1 MERTEMQTATRSV
14 DIDREDA
21 LLESECIVSD
31 AIGSIVEL
39 LGFKR
44 NMGRIWAV
52 LFLSD
57 KALTAGELR
66 DRLKLSTGAV
76 SMTLAELQRWGVIR
90 KVWIKGDRKDYYVA
104 EGDLRKMVCRVLR
117 ERERSH
123 ITEAVEA
130 FEQALSVLRGKRFRG
145 ADRMRATA
153 QRERI
158 EQLLELSRFCRSMLD
173 ALIDRGR
180 VEVRWLPRIV
190 LGNRSVWSATRA
202 GSRA

>member
-1 MERTEMQTATRSV
+1 MDAAIRSIDTEYK
-14 DIDREDA
+14 EP
-21 LLESECIVSD
+21 LLESERIVSD

-44 NMGRIWAV
+44 NMGRIWAI

-66 DRLKLSTGAV
+66 DRLQLSTGSV

-90 KVWIKGDRKDYYVA
+90 KVWIKGDRRDFYVA

-117 ERERSH
+117 ERERNR

-130 FEQALSVLRGKRFRG
+130 FEQALGVLRGKRLRG
-145 ADRMRATA
+145 ADRLRATL

-158 EQLLELSRFCRSMLD
+158 EQLLELSRFCRTMLD

-190 LGNRSVWSATRA
+190 LGNRALRSGMGR
-202 GSRA
+202 

>member
-1 MERTEMQTATRSV
+1 MESATRSF
-14 DIDREDA
+14 DIECEEP
-21 LLESECIVSD
+21 LLESERIVSD
-31 AIGSIVEL
+31 AIGGVVEL

-44 NMGRIWAV
+44 NMGRIWAI

-66 DRLKLSTGAV
+66 DRLQLSSGSV
-76 SMTLAELQRWGVIR
+76 SMTLAELQRWAVIR
-90 KVWIKGDRKDYYVA
+90 KVWIKGDRKDFYVA

-123 ITEAVEA
+123 INEAVEA
-130 FEQALSVLRGKRFRG
+130 FERALAVLKGRRFRG
-145 ADRMRATA
+145 ADRMRAMQ

-158 EQLLELSRFCRSMLD
+158 EQLLELSHFCRSMLD

-180 VEVRWLPRIV
+180 VDVKWLPRIV
-190 LGNRSVWSATRA
+190 LGNRSAWSGMNR
-202 GSRA
+202 

>member
-1 MERTEMQTATRSV
+1 MDAATRNLDYSH
-14 DIDREDA
+14 EEP
-21 LLESECIVSD
+21 LLESESIVSD
-31 AIGSIVEL
+31 TIGNIVEL

-44 NMGRIWAV
+44 NMGRTWAI

-66 DRLKLSTGAV
+66 DRLKLSTGSV

-90 KVWIKGDRKDYYVA
+90 KVWIRGDRKDFYVA
-104 EGDLRKMVCRVLR
+104 EGDLKKMVRRVLR

-123 ITEAVEA
+123 IDEAVEA
-130 FEQALSVLRGKRFRG
+130 FERALSLLKEKRFRG
-145 ADRMRATA
+145 ADRLRVAQ

-158 EQLLELSRFCRSMLD
+158 EQLLELSRFCRSILD

-180 VEVRWLPRIV
+180 IDVKWLPHIV
-190 LGNRSVWSATRA
+190 LGKSRSVWSGHNR
-202 GSRA
+202 

>member
-1 MERTEMQTATRSV
+1 MDAAARSIEV
-14 DIDREDA
+14 DYEKT
-21 LLESECIVSD
+21 LLESERIVSD
-31 AIGSIVEL
+31 AIGSVVEL
-39 LGFKR
+39 LGFKH

-66 DRLKLSTGAV
+66 ERLKLSTGSV

-90 KVWIKGDRKDYYVA
+90 KVWIKGDRKDFYVA

-117 ERERSH
+117 ERERSR
-123 ITEAVEA
+123 IIDAVEA
-130 FEQALSVLRGKRFRG
+130 FEQALAVLKGKRFRG
-145 ADRMRATA
+145 ADRMRATL

-158 EQLLELSRFCRSMLD
+158 EQLLELSNFCRTMLD

-180 VEVRWLPRIV
+180 VEVKWLPRIV
-190 LGNRSVWSATRA
+190 LGNRSVWS
-202 GSRA
+202 GLGK

>member
-1 MERTEMQTATRSV
+1 MDTATGRV
-14 DIDREDA
+14 DMGYEEP
-21 LLESECIVSD
+21 LVESERIVSD

-44 NMGRIWAV
+44 NMGRIWAI

-57 KALTAGELR
+57 RALTAGELR
-66 DRLKLSTGAV
+66 DRLKVSTGSV

-90 KVWIKGDRKDYYVA
+90 KIWIKGDRKDFYAA

-123 ITEAVEA
+123 ITEALEA
-130 FEQALSVLRGKRFRG
+130 FEQALAVLRARRFRG
-145 ADRMRATA
+145 ADRLRAVQ

-158 EQLLELSRFCRSMLD
+158 EQLLELARLCRSMLD

-180 VEVRWLPRIV
+180 VDVKWLPRIV
-190 LGNRSVWSATRA
+190 LGNRAAWSRM
-202 GSRA
+202 GKS